1 MFDDASFYFIIV
13 AKIGKK
19 DVSLPNISTNKVF
32 KMKKLRSF
40 VILLALSVSFGAVA
54 QEFPKYGEP
63 LDIPIYLSATF
74 GEIRP
79 NHIHAGL
86 DIKTQGVEGKKVY
99 AVADGYI
106 SRIGVSPYGYGN
118 VLYITHNDGYTSVY
132 AHLQR
137 FSGEIAKYVKDY
149 QYKHKKFTSQI
160 YPDKD
165 RFPVKKGDLIAYS
178 GNSGSSGGPHLHF
191 EIRHTKSEKP
201 VNPMYFG
208 YKIDDNVKPLIQ
220 GVSVYPVGDEST
232 LEGGIKPMYFS
243 VEGSN
248 GRYNLKERNVV
259 KGNGDI
265 AFGIRTYDQVG
276 TQTNKDGPY
285 LYELFLDD
293 ELAFQ
298 LEADSFSYSEP
309 RYVNSLLDYRHYK
322 QNKSSY
328 VRTETD
334 PFNKLHMIEVRN
346 GIAHVEDGDTVNVCF
361 KISDYVGNMSRIA
374 FKLVGVAP
382 AEVERPMHRR
392 SEYFVKADG
401 SMNSDITIEAF
412 NVSMEKGTLFRDEW
426 IQTGQ
431 RDESG
436 CCSRIYRF
444 GSDELTTFKPFKV
457 RLQPNEE
464 WADHPKK
471 YIAYIDNNG
480 KVSSLGG
487 KMKNGSMEVETRNMG
502 EFTIKIDSVA
512 PKVVASNFKDG
523 QSVKELK
530 SLRFKISDD
539 MTGIET
545 YDIYLDDVWVLG
557 KYDAKNALLY
567 YEFDEKM
574 KAGTNNVKVVVTDG
588 VGNSKTLR
596 MKVLY

>member
-1 MFDDASFYFIIV
+1 MRIRTLFIGFF
-13 AKIGKK
+13 A
-19 DVSLPNISTNKVF
+19 
-32 KMKKLRSF
+32 MAA
-40 VILLALSVSFGAVA
+40 LATSA
-54 QEFPKYGEP
+54 QESFPQYGKP

-118 VLYITHNDGYTSVY
+118 VLYITHYDGYTSVY

-149 QYKHKKFTSQI
+149 QYKHKRFTSQI

-178 GNSGSSGGPHLHF
+178 GNSGGSGGPHLHF
-191 EIRHTKSEKP
+191 EIRHTASEKP
-201 VNPMYFG
+201 LNPMFFG
-208 YKIDDNVKPLIQ
+208 YKIDDDVKPLIQ
-220 GVSVYPVGDEST
+220 GIAAYPLGDEST

-243 VEGSN
+243 VEGGN
-248 GRYNLKERNVV
+248 GKYSLKDRSVV
-259 KGNGDI
+259 KGNGEI
-265 AFGIRTYDQVG
+265 AFGICTYDQVG
-276 TQTNKDGPY
+276 TSTNKNGPY
-285 LYELFLDD
+285 LYELFLDG

-298 LEADSFSYSEP
+298 VEADSFSYSEP

-322 QNKSSY
+322 QKKSSY

-334 PFNKLHMIEVRN
+334 PFNKLRMIKKRN
-346 GIAHVEDGDTVNVCF
+346 GTVVVEEGDTVNVRF
-361 KISDYVGNMSRIA
+361 KISDYVGNSSQIS
-374 FKLVGVAP
+374 FKLVGTAP
-382 AEVERPMHRR
+382 VEVERPMHYR

-401 SMNSDITIEAF
+401 SMNSDVTIEAF
-412 NVSMEKGTLFRDEW
+412 KVTMEKGTLFRDEW
-426 IQTGQ
+426 IKTGQ
-431 RDESG
+431 RDEKG

-444 GSDELTTFKPFKV
+444 GNDELTTFKPFKV
-457 RLQPNEE
+457 RIRPNDE
-464 WADHPKK
+464 WADHPRKF
-471 YIAYIDNNG
+471 IAYIDNGG

-487 KMKNGSMEVETRNMG
+487 KMKNGAMETETRNMG
-502 EFTIKIDSVA
+502 EFTVKIDSVA
-512 PKVVASNFKDG
+512 PKVTASNFKDG

-557 KYDAKNALLY
+557 QYDAKNALLY

-588 VGNSKTLR
+588 VGNKKTLK
-596 MKVLY
+596 MKVVY

>member
-1 MFDDASFYFIIV
+1 M
-13 AKIGKK
+13 KI
-19 DVSLPNISTNKVF
+19 
-32 KMKKLRSF
+32 RSF
-40 VILLALSVSFGAVA
+40 FAVLFCFAVTNLLA
-54 QEFPKYGEP
+54 QENFPQYGSP

-118 VLYITHNDGYTSVY
+118 VLYITHFDGYTSVY

-137 FSGEIAKYVKDY
+137 FSGEIAKYVKQY
-149 QYKHKKFTSQI
+149 QYNHKKFASQI

-165 RFPVKKGDLIAYS
+165 RFPVKKGELIAYS
-178 GNSGSSGGPHLHF
+178 GNSGGSGGPHLHF
-191 EIRHTKSEKP
+191 EIRHTVSEKP

-208 YKIDDNVKPLIQ
+208 YNIDDNVKPLIQ
-220 GVSVYPVGDEST
+220 GVSVYPLGDNST
-232 LEGGIKPMYFS
+232 LEGGTKPMYFE
-243 VEGSN
+243 VIEGESGYYSLKDKIFVQAN
-248 GRYNLKERNVV
+248 GEV
-259 KGNGDI
+259 
-265 AFGIRTYDQVG
+265 AFGICTYDQVG
-276 TQTNKDGPY
+276 ISTNKNGPY

-293 ELAFQ
+293 DLVYQVEC
-298 LEADSFSYSEP
+298 DSFSYNEP

-322 QNKSSY
+322 QSKSSY

-334 PFNKLHMIEVRN
+334 PYNKLHMINVKN
-346 GIAHVEDGDTVNVCF
+346 GTVIVDEGDTVKARF
-361 KISDYVGNMSRIA
+361 EISDYSGNFSQINFEVVGT
-374 FKLVGVAP
+374 AP
-382 AEVERPMHRR
+382 VHVEPIEHRR
-392 SEYFVKADG
+392 SEYFVRADG
-401 SMNSDITIEAF
+401 SMNSDITIEDF

-431 RDESG
+431 RDEKG

-444 GSDELTTFKPFKV
+444 GDDGMTTFKNFKV
-457 RLQPNEE
+457 RIRPEKK
-464 WADHPKK
+464 WTDHPKK
-471 YIAYIDNNG
+471 YIAYIDNSG

-487 KMKNGSMEVETRNMG
+487 KMKNGCMEVETRSMG
-502 EFTIKIDSVA
+502 EYTIKIDSVA
-512 PKVVASNFKDG
+512 PTVKASNFKKG
-523 QSVKELK
+523 QSVKALK

-545 YDIYLDDVWVLG
+545 YDIYLNDVWVLG

-567 YEFDEKM
+567 YEFDEKI
-574 KAGTNNVKVVVTDG
+574 KKGNNNVKVVVTDG
-588 VGNSKTLR
+588 VGNTKTLKT
-596 MKVLY
+596 KVVY

>member
-1 MFDDASFYFIIV
+1 MKIRSSLTLMLCLV
-13 AKIGKK
+13 ALG
-19 DVSLPNISTNKVF
+19 LQ
-32 KMKKLRSF
+32 
-40 VILLALSVSFGAVA
+40 A
-54 QEFPKYGEP
+54 QERFPQYPNP

-118 VLYITHNDGYTSVY
+118 VLYITHYDGYTSVY

-137 FSGEIAKYVKDY
+137 FSGEIARYVKQY
-149 QYKHKKFTSQI
+149 QYQHKKYASQI

-165 RFPVKKGDLIAYS
+165 KFPVKKGDLIAYS
-178 GNSGSSGGPHLHF
+178 GNSGGSGGPHLHF
-191 EIRHTKSEKP
+191 EIRHTLSEKP

-208 YKIDDNVKPLIQ
+208 YKIADEVRPLIQ
-220 GVSVYPVGDEST
+220 GVSVYPLGDSAT
-232 LEGGIKPMYFS
+232 LEGDIKPMYFS
-243 VEGSN
+243 VEG
-248 GRYNLKERNVV
+248 GEKGCYVLKDRELVH
-259 KGNGDI
+259 GNGEI

-276 TQTNKDGPY
+276 TSTNKNGPY

-293 ELAFQ
+293 KLAFQ

-322 QNKSSY
+322 QKKSSY

-334 PFNKLHMIEVRN
+334 PFNKLQMIEVRN
-346 GIAHVEDGDTVNVCF
+346 GTVTVKEGDTVNVRF
-361 KISDYVGNMSRIA
+361 KISDYAGNSSQVS

-382 AEVERPMHRR
+382 VEVEHPMRRR

-401 SMNSDITIEAF
+401 SLNSDITIEDF
-412 NVSMEKGTLFRDEW
+412 NVSMERGTLFRDEW

-431 RDESG
+431 RDEKG

-444 GSDELTTFKPFKV
+444 GDEEMTTFKKFKV
-457 RLQPNEE
+457 RIRPNEE
-464 WADHPKK
+464 WASDKRL
-471 YIAYIDNNG
+471 YIASIDKSG

-487 KMKNGSMEVETRNMG
+487 KMTNGCMEVNTYTMG
-502 EFTIKIDSVA
+502 EYTIKVDSVK
-512 PKVVASNFKDG
+512 PTVKASNFKDG
-523 QSVKELK
+523 QTVSALK

-539 MTGIET
+539 MTGVET
-545 YDIYLDDVWVLG
+545 YDIYLDDMWVLG
-557 KYDAKNALLY
+557 QYDAKNALLY
-567 YEFDEKM
+567 YEIDEKM
-574 KAGTNNVKVVVTDG
+574 KKGTNNVKVVVTDG
-588 VGNSKTLR
+588 VGNKKTGSW
-596 MKVLY
+596 KVVY

>member
-1 MFDDASFYFIIV
+1 MKWHPTLTLFFVFA
-13 AKIGKK
+13 AIG
-19 DVSLPNISTNKVF
+19 V
-32 KMKKLRSF
+32 M
-40 VILLALSVSFGAVA
+40 A
-54 QEFPKYGEP
+54 QEHFPQYGNP

-118 VLYITHNDGYTSVY
+118 VLYITHYDGYTSVY

-137 FSGEIAKYVKDY
+137 FSGEIAKYVKQY
-149 QYKHKKFTSQI
+149 QYTHKKFASQI
-160 YPDKD
+160 YPESDK
-165 RFPVKKGDLIAYS
+165 FPVKKGDLIAYS
-178 GNSGSSGGPHLHF
+178 GNSGGSGGPHLHY
-191 EIRHTKSEKP
+191 EIRHTASERP
-201 VNPMYFG
+201 LNPLYFG
-208 YKIDDNVKPLIQ
+208 YVIDDDVKPMIQ
-220 GVSVYPVGDEST
+220 GVSVYPLGEKST

-243 VEGSN
+243 VIGGE
-248 GRYNLKERNVV
+248 
-259 KGNGDI
+259 NGDYSLKDRSI
-265 AFGIRTYDQVG
+265 VHANGEISFGICTYDKVG
-276 TQTNKDGPY
+276 TSPHKNGPY
-285 LYELFLDD
+285 LYELFLDG
-293 ELAFQ
+293 EQVFEV
-298 LEADSFSYSEP
+298 EADSFSYSEP

-322 QNKSSY
+322 QKKSSY

-334 PFNKLHMIEVRN
+334 PFNKLQMIKKRN
-346 GIAHVEDGDTVNVCF
+346 GTVFVEEGDTVNVRF
-361 KISDYVGNMSRIA
+361 KVSDFMGNSSYA
-374 FKLVGVAP
+374 SFVLVGSEPVP
-382 AEVERPMHRR
+382 VERPSHRR

-401 SMNSDITIEAF
+401 SMNNNITIEDF
-412 NVSMEKGTLFRDEW
+412 TVSLGKGTLFRDEW

-431 RDESG
+431 RDEKG

-444 GSDELTTFKPFKV
+444 GTDELTTFKTFTV
-457 RLQPNEE
+457 RICPNEK

-471 YIAYIDNNG
+471 YIAYIDNAG

-487 KMKNGSMEVETRNMG
+487 KMKNGCMETETRNMG
-502 EFTIKIDSVA
+502 EFTIKIDSIA

-545 YDIYLDDVWVLG
+545 YDIYLNDVWVLG
-557 KYDAKNALLY
+557 QYDAKNALLY
-567 YEFDEKM
+567 YEFDEKIN
-574 KAGTNNVKVVVTDG
+574 KGTNNVKVVVTDG
-588 VGNSKTLR
+588 VGNKKTLKA
-596 MKVLY
+596 KVVY